1 MKELEDT
8 IVFLFFRDA
17 QQRAGMTLAK
27 LRQLWIQTEQSAPAS
42 KCRGSFTLFHFLKG
56 FIYFFLE
63 RGERREKEGEK
74 YV

>member
-42 KCRGSFTLFHFLKG
+42 NAEVPLPCFTF
-56 FIYFFLE
+56 
-63 RGERREKEGEK
+63 
-74 YV
+74 